1 MLYLV
6 FISFLG
12 FKRIA
17 PLIETG
23 SAIGAQLFVF
33 DRGYQHQRRIKARI
47 IGWSL
52 RQGRFCKQS
61 NHIIAHKFD
70 IYYRYVYS
78 LKCAKNESIHPS
90 TAICFHAVVHSYKMP
105 ILTLSVQFFSFL
117 HARVCG

>member
-6 FISFLG
+6 FISVLG

-23 SAIGAQLFVF
+23 TAIGAQLFVF
-33 DRGYQHQRRIKARI
+33 DHGDQNQRRIKVRI

-52 RQGRFCKQS
+52 RQGRFCKKS
-61 NHIIAHKFD
+61 KRIIAHKLD
-70 IYYRYVYS
+70 IYYRYVYF
-78 LKCAKNESIHPS
+78 LKCAKNEFFHPS
-90 TAICFHAVVHSYKMP
+90 TGICYDAVVHSYKMP

-117 HARVCG
+117 HARVCR